1 MAYRFRKNKNIL
13 FACMIGSTCKI
24 TSATPVVGFGFY
36 SYVNSKVL
44 FLNKHDGGEK
54 D

>member
-13 FACMIGSTCKI
+13 FTYMIDSTCKI
-24 TSATPVVGFGFY
+24 TTATPVFGFGFY